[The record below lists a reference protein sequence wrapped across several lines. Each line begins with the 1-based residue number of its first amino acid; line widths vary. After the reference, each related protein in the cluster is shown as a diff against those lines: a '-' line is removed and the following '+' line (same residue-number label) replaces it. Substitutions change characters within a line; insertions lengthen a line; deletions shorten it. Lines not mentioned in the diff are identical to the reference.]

1 MYLSFYNLKTK
12 PFQISTD
19 PKFLWLG
26 EKHKEAFAILKYG
39 IIENKG
45 FLLLTGD
52 VGTGKT
58 TLINGL
64 VNSLGDNTIV
74 ATVPD
79 PDLEKLDF
87 FNFIANAFKIKK
99 MAHSKGAFIV
109 YLSHFLHDAYD
120 NNKKV
125 LLIID
130 EAQRLN
136 PNLLEEL
143 RLLSNIEKQ
152 NAKLINIFFVGQN
165 EFNDFLMEPKNRALR
180 QRITI
185 NYNLDPLTKDETGEY
200 IRHRLKIAG
209 SKENVFPS
217 DAIREIFSFSEGYPR
232 LINIICD
239 FALLTGYV
247 KEKKKINSK
256 IIKECAKE
264 LQIPTQKSK
273 IVEIRRET
281 FADIKQ
287 KNTEKIQKKTAVR
300 TAGYIGVLTL
310 LLLIAGN
317 LYFQVGYNHYVA
329 NMKQFF
335 GQVIKNIKNLK
346 TDNSSRTA
354 QMNNV
359 GSVVTNSVKS
369 DNNSLQREGLKSQ
382 RYNAFTIKEKDTLN
396 NSLLPKKNKDLTVL
410 EKKDSEKNKGN
421 NRNEKDTDDLQK
433 FQLIPDQKI
442 IIYYAYNSNEIS
454 DDAFETLNRLAAT
467 MINNPG
473 ISIVIKGYTDKSGRY
488 IYNKKLSEFR
498 ANIAKSY
505 LVGKGVSPVKIKTFG
520 MGPLNPIVTE
530 ESEKGIRSN
539 RRVEIEFI
547 LINQDDF

>member
-99 MAHSKGAFIV
+99 MARSKGAFIV

-209 SKENVFPS
+209 SKENIFPS

-247 KEKKKINSK
+247 REKKKINSK

-264 LQIPTQKSK
+264 LQIPAQKSK
-273 IVEIRRET
+273 AIEIRGET
-281 FADIKQ
+281 FAEIKQ
-287 KNTEKIQKKTAVR
+287 NNIEKIPKKTAVR

-310 LLLIAGN
+310 LLLISGY
-317 LYFQVGYNHYVA
+317 LYFQVGYNHYDVS
-329 NMKQFF
+329 MKQFF

-346 TDNSSRTA
+346 TDSSSRTV

-359 GSVVTNSVKS
+359 GSVVTNSVKP
-369 DNNSLQREGLKSQ
+369 DNNSLQGEGLKPQ
-382 RYNAFTIKEKDTLN
+382 RYKAYTIKEKDTLN

-410 EKKDSEKNKGN
+410 EKKDS
-421 NRNEKDTDDLQK
+421 DDLQK
-433 FQLIPDQKI
+433 FQFIPDQKI
-442 IIYYAYNSNEIS
+442 IIYYDEIS

-467 MINNPG
+467 MIKNPD
-473 ISIVIKGYTDKSGRY
+473 ISIVIKGYADKSGRY
-488 IYNKKLSEFR
+488 INNKKLSEFR
-498 ANIAKSY
+498 ANIVKSY
-505 LVGKGVSPVKIKTFG
+505 LVGKGVGPVKIKTFG
-520 MGPLNPIVTE
+520 MEPLNPIVTE
-530 ESEKGIRSN
+530 ESEKGIRSS

-547 LINQDDF
+547 NGSSPD